1 MEHMNRNPGSPGER
15 HIGKT
20 GTAAGLG
27 AAFVTLVAVACC
39 AGIPAFLSFVG
50 AIGLG
55 VLLKKHLLFPLMVA
69 SLLLGTWGAW
79 RSYKLH
85 QNPLVLGGYLACA
98 GSIPLGMKLWH
109 PLMYAGLVLL
119 LLLTGADL
127 VRSLKGPAVC
137 AKRRDEEAPGNPG
150 IGAS

>member
-1 MEHMNRNPGSPGER
+1 MGHKNGDPDLLDRKATGSG
-15 HIGKT
+15 

-69 SLLLGTWGAW
+69 SFLLGTWGAW

-85 QNPLVLGGYLACA
+85 QNPLVLAGYLVSA

-119 LLLTGADL
+119 LFLTGADL

-137 AKRRDEEAPGNPG
+137 ENRREDGMHGNPG
-150 IGAS
+150 GRPS